1 MSTPNTVQ
9 EKKPMTDLSKLE
21 NVTLSFRRPA
31 KWYMYVVK
39 KSLTE
44 KPTVEIRARPS
55 GAAQVVRVAEAL
67 KRLGY
72 VSYDKYFT
80 TSEVQEGNL
89 LRFIVV
95 RLRKTDNFDK
105 LYAERETERQ
115 VKMAE
120 LEKTKTAETAEKK

>member
-1 MSTPNTVQ
+1 MSTQATQVQ
-9 EKKPMTDLSKLE
+9 NKKPLTDLAKLDT
-21 NVTLSFRRPA
+21 VTLSFKRPA

-44 KPTVEIRARPS
+44 KQTVEIRARPS

-72 VSYDKYFT
+72 VSYEKYFT
-80 TSEVQEGNL
+80 TSEVQEDNL

-95 RLRKTDNFDK
+95 RLKKTENFDK

-115 VKMAE
+115 AKMAVVDQPTTTP
-120 LEKTKTAETAEKK
+120 KA

>member
-1 MSTPNTVQ
+1 MYIVKRVLK
-9 EKKPMTDLSKLE
+9 EKESIE
-21 NVTLSFRRPA
+21 
-31 KWYMYVVK
+31 VK
-39 KSLTE
+39 
-44 KPTVEIRARPS
+44 ARPS
-55 GAAQVVRVAEAL
+55 AAAQAIRVAEAL

-115 VKMAE
+115 TRLA
-120 LEKTKTAETAEKK
+120 EKTTTETTKN

>member
-1 MSTPNTVQ
+1 
-9 EKKPMTDLSKLE
+9 
-21 NVTLSFRRPA
+21 
-31 KWYMYVVK
+31 MYVVK

-115 VKMAE
+115 TRMACASNVWNVYSGTMG
-120 LEKTKTAETAEKK
+120 KNAIQTFGSSFNTV

>member
-1 MSTPNTVQ
+1 MSTQQSPAQ
-9 EKKPMTDLSKLE
+9 KKPMTDLSKLE

-44 KPTVEIRARPS
+44 KQTVEIRARPS

-115 VKMAE
+115 TRLAGN
-120 LEKTKTAETAEKK
+120 EKEQAEKK

>member
-1 MSTPNTVQ
+1 MSTQQAPAQ
-9 EKKPMTDLSKLE
+9 KKPMTDLSKLE

-44 KPTVEIRARPS
+44 KQTVEIRARPS

-115 VKMAE
+115 TRLAE
-120 LEKTKTAETAEKK
+120 NEKEQAEKK

>member
-1 MSTPNTVQ
+1 MGSQ
-9 EKKPMTDLSKLE
+9 RKKTYDRLSQIRKRY
-21 NVTLSFRRPA
+21 SFIQKTRQMVHVCRQKIP
-31 KWYMYVVK
+31 
-39 KSLTE
+39 SE

-115 VKMAE
+115 TKMAE
-120 LEKTKTAETAEKK
+120 KEAENKK

>member
-1 MSTPNTVQ
+1 MSTQQAPAQ
-9 EKKPMTDLSKLE
+9 RKPVTDLAKLE

-44 KPTVEIRARPS
+44 KATVEIRARPS

-115 VKMAE
+115 TRLA
-120 LEKTKTAETAEKK
+120 EKTTTETTKN